1 MQIPMGS
8 SDLRRWAM
16 QCTEEANNPRASGEE
31 RDRLMKMREGLLAL
45 AENQDWLNGKIDDI
59 RSERS
64 GNIHYLDLA
73 KPRQV

>member
-16 QCTEEANNPRASGEE
+16 QCIEEANNPRSSGEE
-31 RDRLMKMREGLLAL
+31 RERLMKMREGLLAL
-45 AENQDWLNGKIDDI
+45 ADNQDWLNGKADGVPA
-59 RSERS
+59 EGT